1 MFSESGLAAKR
12 NGGGKK
18 LKVRAPKWAFDDL
31 SPGQD
36 VSVFA
41 RTLFHALSLVFPDGE
56 RFFIRSVKAFQD
68 KITDP
73 TLLADIKAFIGQ
85 EVQHGRVHEF
95 YNEKIVGSR
104 FEIENYLKLHRWV
117 NYTLIEPVTNWLF
130 SPKFSL
136 SVTAA
141 AEHYTATWAHNALTD
156 SRVKDIKSE
165 SLRNLIYWHAIEEIE
180 HKHVAFDVLR
190 EVDDNYFLRISGI
203 LFLAVTMP
211 AWVGLGF
218 VYLLAQEKDFK
229 IADVIGD
236 MAKDAS
242 SGSGLTRQFVN
253 AFFSYFRPGFHPDD
267 IDDAALVAEIAAEVE
282 RSIKASAA

>member
-1 MFSESGLAAKR
+1 MFSESKFAAER
-12 NGGGKK
+12 TGGGKK
-18 LKVRAPKWAFDDL
+18 LKVRAPKWTFDDL
-31 SPGQD
+31 APGKD
-36 VSVFA
+36 VSVFS

-68 KITDP
+68 RITDP
-73 TLLADIKAFIGQ
+73 QLVADIKAFIGQ
-85 EVQHGRVHEF
+85 EVQHGRVHEY

-104 FEIENYLKLHRWV
+104 FEIQNYLNVHRWV
-117 NYTLIEPVTNWLF
+117 NYSVIEPITNWLF

-156 SRVKDIKSE
+156 ARVRNIPSE

-190 EVDDNYFLRISGI
+190 EVDDDYFLRISGI

-218 VYLLAQEKDFK
+218 VYLLAQEKDVK
-229 IADVIGD
+229 ITDVIADL
-236 MAKDAS
+236 AKDAS
-242 SGSGLTRQFVN
+242 SGSGLTRQFAN

-267 IDDAALVAEIAAEVE
+267 MDDAALVAEIAAEVE
-282 RSIKASAA
+282 KSIKASAA